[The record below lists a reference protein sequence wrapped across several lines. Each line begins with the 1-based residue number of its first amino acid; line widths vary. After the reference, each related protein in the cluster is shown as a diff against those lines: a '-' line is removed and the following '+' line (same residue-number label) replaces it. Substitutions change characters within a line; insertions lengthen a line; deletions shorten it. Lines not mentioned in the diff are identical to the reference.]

1 MERPRV
7 LLADDNRMFAA
18 RIRELLEPAFDVVGT
33 VESGEELERLVETL
47 LPQVVVSDIA
57 MPGGSGL
64 VAARRIRA
72 RRPDLPFVL
81 LTVIDAPL
89 MIRLAQSS
97 GALGYVVKEDAGEEL
112 VPALLAALAGQSY
125 VSASGRRS
133 LA

>member
-7 LLADDNRMFAA
+7 LLADDNKMFAA
-18 RIRELLEPAFDVVGT
+18 RIRELLEPSFEVIGT
-33 VESGEELERLVETL
+33 VESGEELERVVDTL
-47 LPQVVVSDIA
+47 LPEIVVSDIA
-57 MPGGSGL
+57 MPGEGGL
-64 VAARRIRA
+64 VATRKIRE
-72 RRPDLPFVL
+72 RRPNLPFVL

-112 VPALLAALAGQSY
+112 VPALRAALAGRSY

-133 LA
+133 LT